1 MAGKSGHRVQGSVL
15 NHAATA
21 RMIREAGGQWVH
33 ITTRATV
40 YGARDLANI
49 IQMAALVHY
58 RPRGSFEAK
67 FELGEIDYEVYA
79 RTCEIK
85 ET

>member
-1 MAGKSGHRVQGSVL
+1 MGGPIGPRKSGSVL

-21 RMIREAGGQWVH
+21 EMIREAGGQWVH
-33 ITTRATV
+33 VTTRATV
-40 YGARDLANI
+40 YGARDLTNI
-49 IQMAALVHY
+49 IQMAALEPY

-79 RTCEIK
+79 RSCEIK